1 MLAQIGTGPFVR
13 YFTEIFGQLEL
24 ELAPLELELAPLEL
38 ELAPLELELAPL
50 VWVGALSGE
59 SDETPVEQAPT
70 AKTAT
75 VMMLVVTPL
84 TMRLV

>member
-1 MLAQIGTGPFVR
+1 MPFVR
-13 YFTEIFGQLEL
+13 YFTEIFGQLELEPAPLEL

-70 AKTAT
+70 AKTTT
-75 VMMLVVTPL
+75 VMTLVTTLL
-84 TMRLV
+84 TIQF